1 MAFSA
6 NVLRVLI
13 ASPSDTADL
22 RDAVEQALHEWN
34 GDRAAASSVVLLPRR
49 WETNAVPELTGADG
63 QTVINRQLVDEA
75 DVVIGIFHS
84 KLGQETPRYASGTAE
99 ELHEAKDAGKRV
111 HVYFSSMPIARAHAD
126 PVALATLEGF
136 KKEIEKLGLYGSFDT
151 AGSLRDHVRRA
162 IEADIVALELGPPS
176 DARKPAR
183 EGAALQARAVKA
195 RSSYRLIVRNTGDAD
210 AEDIS
215 FDLTPTG
222 GDGNSEAPMLLT
234 DPGLFTLPRHG
245 GEFSVPVI
253 LSWGMASQVK
263 ISFNW
268 FEAGVA
274 KASSHTVSFF

>member
-1 MAFSA
+1 MPFSA

-13 ASPSDTADL
+13 ASPSDTAEL
-22 RDAVEQALHEWN
+22 RDAVEQALHGWN
-34 GDRAAASSVVLLPRR
+34 GDRAASSSVVLLPRR
-49 WETNAVPELTGADG
+49 WETNAVPELTGEDG

-111 HVYFSSMPIARAHAD
+111 HVYFSSMPIDRAQ
-126 PVALATLEGF
+126 VNSEALATLEAF
-136 KKEIEKLGLYGSFDT
+136 KKEVENLGLYGSFDT
-151 AGSLRDHVRRA
+151 PGSLKDQVRRA
-162 IEADIVALELGPPS
+162 IEADIVVLELGAPI
-176 DARKPAR
+176 DARKPVR

-195 RSSYRLIVRNTGDAD
+195 GSSYRLILKNTGDVD

-215 FDLTPTG
+215 FVLTPA
-222 GDGNSEAPMLLT
+222 GDDRDSEAPMMLA
-234 DPGLFTLPRHG
+234 DPGQFTLPRHG
-245 GEFSVPVI
+245 GEISVPVV
-253 LSWGMASQVK
+253 LSWGMASHVT

-268 FEAGVA
+268 SEAGFA